1 MTRIL
6 IADKFPVTGIEALRT
21 SGAEVV
27 SDPSLRDEALLAA
40 LAQHDPEV
48 LVVRSTRV
56 TAVHLAAA
64 PSLSLVIRAG
74 AGVNTIDLET
84 ASERGIY
91 VANCPGKNSV
101 AVAEL
106 AFAHLLSLDRALV
119 EGAKDLEGG
128 RWNKKKYS
136 KARGVLGRRL
146 GLLGLGGIGRAMIP
160 RAQAFG
166 MEVVAW
172 SRSLSPERAA
182 AFGVEYAPSPVE
194 LARNCDVLS
203 IHLALNEATRHV
215 VDRTVLEALPD
226 GALVINTSRGD
237 VVDQAALAAAVE
249 AKGLRAGLDV
259 FANEPSGAEG
269 SLDPGI
275 FALPGVQGTH
285 HIGASTEQAQ
295 QAVADEV
302 VRIVESYLSRGEV
315 PNCVNLAVSTPAT
328 HLLVVRHADRVGV
341 LAAVLECIRGAGLNV
356 QEMENQVFEGHLAAS
371 ARIQL
376 TGEPSRR
383 LVEAI
388 ESLDDVLAVA
398 VKEV

>member
-1 MTRIL
+1 MTKVL
-6 IADKFPVTGIEALRT
+6 IADKFPAAGVRALEAL
-21 SGAEVV
+21 GATAIL
-27 SDPSLRDEALLAA
+27 DPSLRDEALLAS
-40 LAQHDPEV
+40 LAQHDPEI
-48 LVVRSTRV
+48 LLVRSTRV

-84 ASERGIY
+84 SSERGVY

-119 EGAKDLEGG
+119 EGAKDLEAG

-136 KARGVLGRRL
+136 RARGVLGRRL
-146 GLLGLGGIGRAMIP
+146 GLLGLGGIGRAMLP
-160 RAQAFG
+160 RARAFG
-166 MEVVAW
+166 MTTVAW

-182 AFGVEYAPSPVE
+182 ALGVEYASSPIE
-194 LARNCDVLS
+194 LARNCDVFS
-203 IHLALNEATRHV
+203 VHLALTDETRHLV
-215 VDRTVLEALPD
+215 GQAVLDALPD
-226 GALVINTSRGD
+226 GALVINTSRGE
-237 VVDQAALAAAVE
+237 VIDQDALAAAVGR
-249 AKGLRAGLDV
+249 KGLRVGLDV
-259 FANEPSGAEG
+259 FADEPSGGEG
-269 SLDPGI
+269 ALEPGI
-275 FALPGVQGTH
+275 FEMTGVQGTH

-302 VRIVESYLSRGEV
+302 VRIVSVYLSRGEV

-341 LAAVLECIRGAGLNV
+341 LAGVLECIRAAGLNV

-376 TGEPSRR
+376 TGDPGKR
-383 LVEAI
+383 LADAI
-388 ESLDDVLAVA
+388 ANLEDVFAVA